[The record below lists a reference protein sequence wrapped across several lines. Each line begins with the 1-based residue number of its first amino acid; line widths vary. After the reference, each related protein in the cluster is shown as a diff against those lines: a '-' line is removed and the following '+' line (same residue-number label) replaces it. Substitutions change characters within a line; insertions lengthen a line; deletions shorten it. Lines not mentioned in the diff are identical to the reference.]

1 MDKRTIIA
9 VVLAVVV
16 IIGSM
21 IIQERFFASP
31 EPAPAQSTEPADT
44 VPEPVVEEQPAEEV
58 QQQEAAEQPGAPMA
72 AQEGLAMEADQQIE
86 EQNFTIDTDVFRVGF
101 TNRGGQITSIE
112 LKEYSNTDGS
122 PVEMIFSQESG
133 VKPFSIHFGD
143 VDAPTVDALFQVER
157 SLVGYGVTFSSKFR
171 SPTGVPFTLKKSYL
185 LHDGDYMIELKVS
198 IENSINEY
206 PALNYDGYA
215 YTLGFGPQ
223 IGPEFE
229 KLDRRNEFRQYLYYA
244 DGKKQSLRMKQEAK
258 QIDTRVTWASIA
270 GKYFAVIA
278 VPDATQYLITYDTRQ
293 IEGLNEQS
301 SLYFS
306 RPEIKASRNTD
317 TFRFYIGPK
326 KLDILKSYN
335 DPEKNAYDL
344 GDMKFNEI
352 ASRSPLIGWLVEI
365 LKFFLELF
373 YRLIPN
379 YGVAIIL
386 VTILLK
392 VLLFPLTHKSYE
404 STARMQALQPKMNE
418 LREKFKNNPQKLNQE
433 MAAMY
438 KKEGVSPLGG
448 CLPMLLQFPIL
459 IAFYGLLNTHFA
471 LRGAVFIPG
480 WINDLS
486 APEAVITFSPI
497 SITRNFQ
504 FDAIRALPFIMLVT
518 TFLSSKLMQSPS
530 TDASGRNMKMMTY
543 MMPVMF
549 FFILYNMPSGLLLYW
564 TMQNI
569 FTVAQQWYINHRRQ
583 KKNAEGVP
591 GPGPVRTG
599 PVKKK
604 K

>member
-1 MDKRTIIA
+1 MDKRTVIA

-21 IIQERFFASP
+21 VVQQVFFAPEEPIARQETTPAVSQPEPSTAKESIQE
-31 EPAPAQSTEPADT
+31 QSAEA
-44 VPEPVVEEQPAEEV
+44 VEIV
-58 QQQEAAEQPGAPMA
+58 QEGAEAAGDDLLEV
-72 AQEGLAMEADQQIE
+72 ADEKIE
-86 EQNFTIDTDVFRVGF
+86 EESFTIETEVFRVAF
-101 TNRGGQITSIE
+101 TNRGGEITSIE
-112 LKEYSNTDGS
+112 LKEFSNIDGS

-133 VKPFSIHFGD
+133 VNPFTIRFGG
-143 VDAPTVDALFQVER
+143 VDAPAVDALFRVER
-157 SLVGYGVTFSSKFR
+157 SLVGQGVTFSRTFVSE
-171 SPTGVPFTLKKSYL
+171 SGVPFILKKIYEL
-185 LHDGDYMIELKVS
+185 QPQDYMIELRVS

-206 PALNYDGYA
+206 PDLDYEGYA
-215 YTLGFGPQ
+215 YTIGFGPQ

-229 KLDRRNEFRQYLYYA
+229 KLDRRNEFREYVYYA
-244 DGKKQSLRMKQEAK
+244 DGKRENVRMKQEAK
-258 QIDTRVTWASIA
+258 QIDRRVEWAAVA
-270 GKYFAVIA
+270 GKYFTVIA
-278 VPDATQYLITYDTRQ
+278 VPDATQYLITYDTRPM
-293 IEGLNEQS
+293 EGLNENS
-301 SLYFS
+301 SLFFA
-306 RPEIKASRNTD
+306 RPQIKSSKNED
-317 TFRFYIGPK
+317 VFRFFIGPK
-326 KLDILKSYN
+326 KQDVLKRYN
-335 DPEKNAYDL
+335 DPQKNEFNL
-344 GDMKFNEI
+344 GDMSFEEI
-352 ASRSPLIGWLVEI
+352 STRRFFLTNWLAEV

-392 VLLFPLTHKSYE
+392 VLLFPLTRKSYE
-404 STARMQALQPKMNE
+404 STARMQTLQPKMNE
-418 LREKFKNNPQKLNQE
+418 LREKYKNNTQKLNQE

-459 IAFYGLLNTHFA
+459 IAFYSLLNTHFA

-486 APEAVITFSPI
+486 APEAVFTFNPVKVLS
-497 SITRNFQ
+497 FE
-504 FDAIRALPFIMLVT
+504 FGAIRALPFVMLVT

-543 MMPVMF
+543 MMPIMF

-583 KKNAEGVP
+583 RKDAGG
-591 GPGPVRTG
+591 GPPKG

>member
-1 MDKRTIIA
+1 MDKRTVIA

-16 IIGSM
+16 IVGSM
-21 IIQERFFASP
+21 VVQQRFFAP
-31 EPAPAQSTEPADT
+31 KEPAPAQTVEPSDT
-44 VPEPVVEEQPAEEV
+44 GPEPIVEERPAEEA
-58 QQQEAAEQPGAPMA
+58 ESPAAAEQPGTPAVAGEELA
-72 AQEGLAMEADQQIE
+72 AVIDQQIE
-86 EQNFTIDTDVFRVGF
+86 EQTFAIETEVFRVGF
-101 TNRGGQITSIE
+101 TNRGGEVTSIE
-112 LKEYSNTDGS
+112 LKEFNNTDGT

-133 VKPFSIHFGD
+133 VNPFSIHFGD
-143 VDAPTVDALFQVER
+143 ADAPAVDVLFQVEK
-157 SLVGYGVTFSSKFR
+157 SLVGPGVTFSRTFR
-171 SPTGVPFTLKKSYL
+171 SQTGVPFTLKKSYL
-185 LHDGDYMIELKVS
+185 LQPRDYMIELRVS

-229 KLDRRNEFRQYLYYA
+229 KLDRRNEFREYLYYA
-244 DGKKQSLRMKQEAK
+244 DGKKESVRMKQETK
-258 QIDTRVTWASIA
+258 QVERLVKWAAIS

-278 VPDATQYLITYDTRQ
+278 VPDNTQYLITYDTRPMK
-293 IEGLNEQS
+293 GLNEQS
-301 SLYFS
+301 SMYFS
-306 RPEIKASRNTD
+306 HPEIKSSRNTD
-317 TFRFYIGPK
+317 KFLFYVGPK

-335 DPEKNAYDL
+335 DPGKNAYNL
-344 GDMKFNEI
+344 ADMNFDEI
-352 ASRSPLIGWLVEI
+352 ASRNRLLGWLVEI

-373 YRLIPN
+373 HRLIPN

-392 VLLFPLTHKSYE
+392 VLLFPLTRKSYE
-404 STARMQALQPKMNE
+404 STARMQTLQPKMNE
-418 LREKFKNNPQKLNQE
+418 LREKYKNNPQKLNQE

-459 IAFYGLLNTHFA
+459 IAFYSLLNTHFA

-486 APEAVITFSPI
+486 APEAIVSFTPI
-497 SITRNFQ
+497 KILSFE
-504 FDAIRALPFIMLVT
+504 FGAIRALPFIMLVT

-543 MMPVMF
+543 MMPIMF

-583 KKNAEGVP
+583 KKNAGGGQ
-591 GPGPVRTG
+591 GPISG
-599 PVKKK
+599 KK
-604 K
+604 

>member
-1 MDKRTIIA
+1 MDKRTVIA

-16 IIGSM
+16 IVGSM
-21 IIQERFFASP
+21 IVQQVFFAP
-31 EPAPAQSTEPADT
+31 EEPAPAQAAEPADT
-44 VPEPVVEEQPAEEV
+44 APEPIIEEQPAEE
-58 QQQEAAEQPGAPMA
+58 AKPPATAEQPSAPA
-72 AQEGLAMEADQQIE
+72 ATSEELAAVTDQQIE
-86 EQNFTIDTDVFRVGF
+86 EQNFTIETEVFRVGF

-112 LKEYSNTDGS
+112 LKEFSNTDGS

-133 VKPFSIHFGD
+133 VDPFSIHFGD
-143 VDAPTVDALFQVER
+143 ADAPAVDALFQVER
-157 SLVGYGVTFSSKFR
+157 SLVGAGVTFSRTFR
-171 SPTGVPFTLKKSYL
+171 SQTGIPFTLKKSYVL
-185 LHDGDYMIELKVS
+185 QPRDYMIELRVS

-206 PALNYDGYA
+206 PALNYNGYA

-229 KLDRRNEFRQYLYYA
+229 KLDRRNEFREYLYYPLA
-244 DGKKQSLRMKQEAK
+244 NGKKESVRMKQEAK
-258 QIDTRVTWASIA
+258 QVEKLVKWAAIS

-278 VPDATQYLITYDTRQ
+278 VPDATQYLITYDTRPM
-293 IEGLNEQS
+293 EGLNEQS
-301 SLYFS
+301 SIYFS
-306 RPEIKASRNTD
+306 RPEIKSSKNTD
-317 TFRFYIGPK
+317 KFLFYIGPK

-335 DPEKNAYDL
+335 APEKNAYDL
-344 GDMKFNEI
+344 GDMQFDEI
-352 ASRSPLIGWLVEI
+352 ASRSVLIGWLVEI

-373 YRLIPN
+373 HRLIPN

-392 VLLFPLTHKSYE
+392 VLLFPLTRKSYE
-404 STARMQALQPKMNE
+404 STARMQTLQPKMNE
-418 LREKFKNNPQKLNQE
+418 LREKYKNNPQKLNQE

-459 IAFYGLLNTHFA
+459 IAFYSLLNTHFA

-486 APEAVITFSPI
+486 SPETVVSFTPITFLS
-497 SITRNFQ
+497 FE
-504 FDAIRALPFIMLVT
+504 FGAIRALPFIMLVT

-543 MMPVMF
+543 MMPIMF

-583 KKNAEGVP
+583 KKNSGS
-591 GPGPVRTG
+591 GPGTG
-599 PVKKK
+599 PIRKKK
-604 K
+604 

>member
-1 MDKRTIIA
+1 MDKRTVIA

-21 IIQERFFASP
+21 IVQQRFFAP
-31 EPAPAQSTEPADT
+31 EQPTTVAEPADGG
-44 VPEPVVEEQPAEEV
+44 PQPVVEEQPAEAQTAEG
-58 QQQEAAEQPGAPMA
+58 AEQPPVAEQPSVPGTATGEMA
-72 AQEGLAMEADQQIE
+72 LVTDQQIE
-86 EQNFTIDTDVFRVGF
+86 EQTFTLETEVFRVGF

-112 LKEYSNTDGS
+112 LKDFSNTDGS
-122 PVEMIFSQESG
+122 PVEMIFSQDSG
-133 VKPFSIHFGD
+133 INPFSFRFGG
-143 VDAPTVDALFQVER
+143 VDTPPVDALFQVER
-157 SLVGYGVTFSSKFR
+157 SLIGAGVTFSRTFR
-171 SPTGVPFTLKKSYL
+171 SQTGVPFTLKKSYL
-185 LHDGDYMIELKVS
+185 LQPRDYMIELRVS

-206 PALNYDGYA
+206 PALNYNGYA

-229 KLDRRNEFRQYLYYA
+229 KLDRRNEFREYLYYA
-244 DGKKQSLRMKQEAK
+244 DEKRENVRMKQESK
-258 QIDTRVTWASIA
+258 QIDRRVTWAAIA

-278 VPDATQYLITYDTRQ
+278 VPDTTQYLITYDTRP

-306 RPEIKASRNTD
+306 RPEIKSARSTD
-317 TFRFYIGPK
+317 LFRFYVGPK
-326 KLDILKSYN
+326 KQDVLKSYN
-335 DPEKNAYDL
+335 DAEKNAYKL
-344 GDMKFNEI
+344 SNMHFEETSTRRFFLTN
-352 ASRSPLIGWLVEI
+352 WLAEV

-386 VTILLK
+386 VTVLLK
-392 VLLFPLTHKSYE
+392 VLLFPLTRKSYE
-404 STARMQALQPKMNE
+404 STARMQTLQPKINE
-418 LREKFKNNPQKLNQE
+418 LREKYKNNPQKLNQE
-433 MAAMY
+433 MAQMY

-459 IAFYGLLNTHFA
+459 IAFYSLLNTHFA

-486 APEAVITFSPI
+486 APESVISFTPI
-497 SITRNFQ
+497 QILSFE
-504 FDAIRALPFIMLVT
+504 FGAIRALPFIMLVT

-543 MMPVMF
+543 MMPIMF

-569 FTVAQQWYINHRRQ
+569 FTVAQQWYINYRRQ
-583 KKNAEGVP
+583 KKNAGGGADL
-591 GPGPVRTG
+591 GPLKR
-599 PVKKK
+599 KK
-604 K
+604 

>member
-1 MDKRTIIA
+1 MDKRTVIA

-16 IIGSM
+16 IVGSM
-21 IIQERFFASP
+21 IVQQVFFASD
-31 EPAPAQSTEPADT
+31 EKTPAQTTQSTADK
-44 VPEPVVEEQPAEEV
+44 VPEPVTEEQPAEE
-58 QQQEAAEQPGAPMA
+58 AEPAVEEQQPGA
-72 AQEGLAMEADQQIE
+72 QEGDAEELAATNDQQIE
-86 EQNFTIDTDVFRVGF
+86 EQNFTIETDIFRIGF

-112 LKEYSNTDGS
+112 LKEYTNTDGS
-122 PVEMIFSQESG
+122 PVEMIFSQEAG
-133 VKPFSIHFGD
+133 VDPFSIHFGD
-143 VDAPTVDALFQVER
+143 ADAPAVDALFRVER
-157 SLVGYGVTFSSKFR
+157 SLVGPGVTFSRIFR
-171 SPTGVPFTLKKSYL
+171 SRSGIPFTLKKSYL
-185 LHDGDYMIELKVS
+185 LQPRDYMIELQVS
-198 IENSINEY
+198 IENSVNEY
-206 PALNYDGYA
+206 PDLNYNGYA

-229 KLDRRNEFRQYLYYA
+229 KLDRRNEFREYLYFA
-244 DGKKQSLRMKQEAK
+244 DGKKQSMRLKKETK
-258 QIDTRVTWASIA
+258 QINTRVTWAAIS

-293 IEGLNEQS
+293 MEGVNEQS
-301 SLYFS
+301 SFYFS
-306 RPEIKASRNTD
+306 RPEIKSSKNTD
-317 TFRFYIGPK
+317 VFRFYLGPK
-326 KLDILKSYN
+326 KLDVLKSYN
-335 DPEKNAYDL
+335 DPEKNTYNLA
-344 GDMKFNEI
+344 DMNFDKI
-352 ASRSPLIGWLVEI
+352 ATRNVMIGWLVEI

-373 YRLIPN
+373 HRVIPN

-386 VTILLK
+386 VTVLLK
-392 VLLFPLTHKSYE
+392 VLLFPLTRKSYE
-404 STARMQALQPKMNE
+404 STARMQSLQPKMTE
-418 LREKFKNNPQKLNQE
+418 LREKYKNNTQKLNQE

-459 IAFYGLLNTHFA
+459 IAFYSLLNTHFA

-486 APEAVITFSPI
+486 VPEAVITFSPI
-497 SITRNFQ
+497 NITRNFQ

-543 MMPVMF
+543 MMPIMF

-583 KKNAEGVP
+583 KKNAGGSP
-591 GPGPVRTG
+591 GPGPIR
-599 PVKKK
+599 KKK
-604 K
+604 

>member
-1 MDKRTIIA
+1 MDKRTVIA

-16 IIGSM
+16 IVGSM
-21 IIQERFFASP
+21 IVQQVFFAP
-31 EPAPAQSTEPADT
+31 EPQAPAQTSESAADT
-44 VPEPVVEEQPAEEV
+44 GPEPIAEGQPAEQEEPSLEAEQPATPEVTGEEL
-58 QQQEAAEQPGAPMA
+58 AAV
-72 AQEGLAMEADQQIE
+72 ADQQIE
-86 EQNFTIDTDVFRVGF
+86 EQSFTIETEVFRGGL

-112 LKEYSNTDGS
+112 LKEFSNTDGS

-133 VKPFSIHFGD
+133 VDPFSIHFGGA
-143 VDAPTVDALFQVER
+143 DAPAVDALFEVER
-157 SLVGYGVTFSSKFR
+157 SLVGSGVTFSRTFR
-171 SPTGVPFTLKKSYL
+171 SQTGVPFTLKKRYVL
-185 LHDGDYMIELKVS
+185 QPRDYMIELQIG

-206 PALNYDGYA
+206 PALDYNGYA

-229 KLDRRNEFRQYLYYA
+229 KLDRRNEFREYLYYA
-244 DGKKQSLRMKQEAK
+244 DGKKESVRMKQETK
-258 QIDTRVTWASIA
+258 QVERLVKWAAIS

-278 VPDATQYLITYDTRQ
+278 VPDSTQYLITYDTRQ
-293 IEGLNEQS
+293 MEGLNEQS
-301 SLYFS
+301 SIYFS
-306 RPEIKASRNTD
+306 RPEIKSSRNTD

-326 KLDILKSYN
+326 KLDVLKSYN
-335 DPEKNAYDL
+335 DGERNAYNL
-344 GDMKFNEI
+344 ADMQFDEI
-352 ASRSPLIGWLVEI
+352 ASRSVLIGWLVEI

-373 YRLIPN
+373 HRLIPN

-392 VLLFPLTHKSYE
+392 VLLFPLTRKSYE
-404 STARMQALQPKMNE
+404 STARMQTLQPKMTE
-418 LREKFKNNPQKLNQE
+418 LREKYKNNPQKLNQE

-459 IAFYGLLNTHFA
+459 IAFYSLLNTHFA

-486 APEAVITFSPI
+486 APETVVSFTPITFLS
-497 SITRNFQ
+497 FE
-504 FDAIRALPFIMLVT
+504 FGAIRALPFIMLVT

-543 MMPVMF
+543 MMPIMF

-583 KKNAEGVP
+583 KKNLGGSP
-591 GPGPVRTG
+591 GAGTI
-599 PVKKK
+599 KKK
-604 K
+604 

>member
-1 MDKRTIIA
+1 MDKRTVIA

-16 IIGSM
+16 IVGSM
-21 IIQERFFASP
+21 IVQQVFFAP
-31 EPAPAQSTEPADT
+31 KNQAPAQAVETAADT
-44 VPEPVVEEQPAEEV
+44 GPEPIAEEQPAEEAEAPV
-58 QQQEAAEQPGAPMA
+58 AAEQPSAPA
-72 AQEGLAMEADQQIE
+72 PRGEELAVVSEQQIE
-86 EQNFTIDTDVFRVGF
+86 EQNFTIETEVFRVGF

-112 LKEYSNTDGS
+112 LKEFSNTDGS

-133 VKPFSIHFGD
+133 INPFSIHFGD
-143 VDAPTVDALFQVER
+143 ADAPTVDTLFHVER
-157 SLVGYGVTFSSKFR
+157 SLVGSGVTFSRTFR
-171 SPTGVPFTLKKSYL
+171 SQTGVPFTLKKSYL
-185 LHDGDYMIELKVS
+185 LQQRDYMIELRVS
-198 IENSINEY
+198 IENSINDY
-206 PALNYDGYA
+206 PALNYNGYA

-223 IGPEFE
+223 IGPAFE
-229 KLDRRNEFRQYLYYA
+229 KLDRRNEFREYLYFA
-244 DGKKQSLRMKQEAK
+244 EGKKQSVRMKQEAK
-258 QIDTRVTWASIA
+258 QVNTRVTWAAIA

-278 VPDATQYLITYDTRQ
+278 VPDATQYLITYDTRH

-306 RPEIKASRNTD
+306 RPEIKSSKNTD
-317 TFRFYIGPK
+317 VFRFYIGPK

-335 DPEKNAYDL
+335 DPEKNTYNLA
-344 GDMKFNEI
+344 DMNFDKI
-352 ASRSPLIGWLVEI
+352 ATRSVLIGWLVEI

-373 YRLIPN
+373 HRLIPN

-392 VLLFPLTHKSYE
+392 VLLFPLTRKSYE
-404 STARMQALQPKMNE
+404 STARMQTLQPKMNE
-418 LREKFKNNPQKLNQE
+418 LREKYKNNPQKLNQE

-459 IAFYGLLNTHFA
+459 IAFYSLLNTHFA

-486 APEAVITFSPI
+486 APETVVSFTPI
-497 SITRNFQ
+497 KILSFE
-504 FDAIRALPFIMLVT
+504 FGAIRALPFIMLVT
-518 TFLSSKLMQSPS
+518 TFLSSKLMQSPGA
-530 TDASGRNMKMMTY
+530 DASGRNMKMMTY
-543 MMPVMF
+543 MMPIMF

-583 KKNAEGVP
+583 RKNVGG
-591 GPGPVRTG
+591 GPGPIR
-599 PVKKK
+599 KK
-604 K
+604 

>member
-1 MDKRTIIA
+1 MDKKTIIA
-9 VVLAVVV
+9 VALAVVV

-21 IIQERFFASP
+21 VVQQRFFAP
-31 EPAPAQSTEPADT
+31 EKPAPAAAPAQEAPQPEVVEQPAPEQPAAQVESEQPSAPAADT
-44 VPEPVVEEQPAEEV
+44 VDLAVEAE
-58 QQQEAAEQPGAPMA
+58 
-72 AQEGLAMEADQQIE
+72 QQIE
-86 EQNFTIDTDVFRVGF
+86 EESFILETEVFRVRF

-112 LKEYSNTDGS
+112 LKDFSNTDGS

-133 VKPFSIHFGD
+133 MNPFSIHFGD
-143 VDAPTVDALFQVER
+143 ADAPPVDALFEVER
-157 SLVGYGVTFSSKFR
+157 ALIGTGITFSRTFR
-171 SPTGVPFTLKKSYL
+171 SQTGVPFTLKKSFML
-185 LHDGDYMIELKVS
+185 QPDDYMIELRVS
-198 IENSINEY
+198 IENSVNEY
-206 PALNYDGYA
+206 PALNYNGYA

-229 KLDRRNEFRQYLYYA
+229 KLDRRNEYREYIYYA
-244 DGKKQSLRMKQEAK
+244 DGKKEGVRLKQETK
-258 QIDTRVTWASIA
+258 QVDRLVKWAAIA

-278 VPDATQYLITYDTRQ
+278 VPDTTQYRITYDTRVV
-293 IEGLNEQS
+293 EGLNEQS
-301 SLYFS
+301 SFYFT
-306 RPEIKASRNTD
+306 RPEIKSSKNTD
-317 TFRFYIGPK
+317 VFRFYIGPK
-326 KLDILKSYN
+326 KLDVLKSYN
-335 DPEKNAYDL
+335 EADKNAYKL
-344 GDMKFNEI
+344 AEMHFEETS
-352 ASRSPLIGWLVEI
+352 SRRFFLTNWLAQA

-392 VLLFPLTHKSYE
+392 ILLFPLTRKSYE
-404 STARMQALQPKMNE
+404 STARMQALQPKINE
-418 LREKFKNNPQKLNQE
+418 LREKYKNNTQKLNQE
-433 MAAMY
+433 MAQMY

-459 IAFYGLLNTHFA
+459 IAFYTLLNSHFA

-486 APEAVITFSPI
+486 VPEHIVTFTPVRILS
-497 SITRNFQ
+497 FE
-504 FDAIRALPFIMLVT
+504 FGAIRALPFIMLIT

-543 MMPVMF
+543 MMPIMF

-569 FTVAQQWYINHRRQ
+569 FTVAQQYYINYRRQ
-583 KKNAEGVP
+583 KKNAAGGEDI
-591 GPGPVRTG
+591 GPIKR
-599 PVKKK
+599 KK
-604 K
+604 

>member
-1 MDKRTIIA
+1 MDKRTVIA

-16 IIGSM
+16 IVGSM
-21 IIQERFFASP
+21 IVQQVFFPP
-31 EPAPAQSTEPADT
+31 EEKTPAQTTQSAADT
-44 VPEPVVEEQPAEEV
+44 VPEPVTEEQPAEEAEPAV
-58 QQQEAAEQPGAPMA
+58 EEQQPSVPEGAGEELAATN
-72 AQEGLAMEADQQIE
+72 DQQIE
-86 EQNFTIDTDVFRVGF
+86 EQNFTIETDIFRLGF

-133 VKPFSIHFGD
+133 VDPFSIHFGD
-143 VDAPTVDALFQVER
+143 AEAPAIDALFRVER
-157 SLVGYGVTFSSKFR
+157 SLVGPGVTFSRTFR
-171 SPTGVPFTLKKSYL
+171 SSRGVPFTLKKSYL
-185 LHDGDYMIELKVS
+185 LKPRDYMIELQVS

-206 PALNYDGYA
+206 PDLNYNGYA

-229 KLDRRNEFRQYLYYA
+229 KLDRRNEFREYIYFA
-244 DGKKQSLRMKQEAK
+244 DGKKQSMRLKKETK
-258 QIDTRVTWASIA
+258 QINTRVTWAAIS

-293 IEGLNEQS
+293 MEGVNEQS
-301 SLYFS
+301 SFYFS
-306 RPEIKASRNTD
+306 RPEIKSSKNTD
-317 TFRFYIGPK
+317 VFRFYLGPK
-326 KLDILKSYN
+326 KLDVLKSYN
-335 DPEKNAYDL
+335 EADKNAYSL
-344 GDMKFNEI
+344 AEMHFEETS
-352 ASRSPLIGWLVEI
+352 SRRFFLTNWLAQA

-386 VTILLK
+386 TTILLK
-392 VLLFPLTHKSYE
+392 VLLFPLTRKSYE
-404 STARMQALQPKMNE
+404 STARMQTLQPKINE
-418 LREKFKNNPQKLNQE
+418 LREKYKNNTQKLNQE

-459 IAFYGLLNTHFA
+459 IAFYTLLNSHFA

-486 APEAVITFSPI
+486 VPEAVITFSPI
-497 SITRNFQ
+497 NITRNFQ
-504 FDAIRALPFIMLVT
+504 FDSIRALPFIMLVT

-543 MMPVMF
+543 MMPIMF

-569 FTVAQQWYINHRRQ
+569 FTVAQQLYINHRRQ
-583 KKNAEGVP
+583 KKNAGGSP
-591 GPGPVRTG
+591 GPGPIR
-599 PVKKK
+599 KKK
-604 K
+604 

>member
-16 IIGSM
+16 IVGSM
-21 IIQERFFASP
+21 IVQQVFLAP
-31 EPAPAQSTEPADT
+31 EEQAPAQIAEPGADT
-44 VPEPVVEEQPAEEV
+44 GPEPITEEQPAEVAEPPATAG
-58 QQQEAAEQPGAPMA
+58 QPSAPALTGEDLAAVN
-72 AQEGLAMEADQQIE
+72 DQQIE
-86 EQNFTIDTDVFRVGF
+86 EENFTIETEVFQIGF

-112 LKEYSNTDGS
+112 LKEFSNTDGS

-133 VKPFSIHFGD
+133 VDPFSIHFGD
-143 VDAPTVDALFQVER
+143 ATAPAVDALFQVER
-157 SLVGYGVTFSSKFR
+157 SLVGTGVTFSRKFR
-171 SPTGVPFTLKKSYL
+171 SQTGVPFTLKKSYL
-185 LHDGDYMIELKVS
+185 LQPRDYMIELKVS

-206 PALNYDGYA
+206 PALNYNGYA

-229 KLDRRNEFRQYLYYA
+229 KLDRRNEFREYLYFA
-244 DGKKQSLRMKQEAK
+244 DGKKESVRMKQEAK
-258 QIDTRVTWASIA
+258 QVNTRVTWAAIA
-270 GKYFAVIA
+270 GKYFTVIA
-278 VPDATQYLITYDTRQ
+278 VPDATQYLITYDTRPM
-293 IEGLNEQS
+293 EGLNEQS
-301 SLYFS
+301 SFYFS
-306 RPEIKASRNTD
+306 RPEIKSSKNTD
-317 TFRFYIGPK
+317 VFRFYLGPK

-335 DPEKNAYDL
+335 DPNKNTYNLAEMNFD
-344 GDMKFNEI
+344 KI
-352 ASRSPLIGWLVEI
+352 ASRSVMIGWLVEI

-373 YRLIPN
+373 HRLIPN

-392 VLLFPLTHKSYE
+392 VLLFPLTRKSYE
-404 STARMQALQPKMNE
+404 STARMQTLQPKMNE
-418 LREKFKNNPQKLNQE
+418 LREKYKNNPQKLNQE

-459 IAFYGLLNTHFA
+459 IAFYSLLNTHFA

-486 APEAVITFSPI
+486 VPEAVVTFSPI
-497 SITRNFQ
+497 QITRNFQ
-504 FDAIRALPFIMLVT
+504 FDSIRALPFIMLVT
-518 TFLSSKLMQSPS
+518 TFLSSKLMQSPG

-543 MMPVMF
+543 MMPIMF

-564 TMQNI
+564 TMQNV

-583 KKNAEGVP
+583 KKNSG
-591 GPGPVRTG
+591 GPGTG
-599 PVKKK
+599 PIRKKK
-604 K
+604 

>member
-16 IIGSM
+16 IVGSM
-21 IIQERFFASP
+21 IVQQAFFAP
-31 EPAPAQSTEPADT
+31 EEQAPAQTAEPRPDT
-44 VPEPVVEEQPAEEV
+44 APEPIVEEQL
-58 QQQEAAEQPGAPMA
+58 AEQAEPTVTDQQPSAPA
-72 AQEGLAMEADQQIE
+72 VTGGDLAVVADQQIE
-86 EQNFTIDTDVFRVGF
+86 EQNFTIETEIFRVGF

-112 LKEYSNTDGS
+112 LKEFSNTDGS

-133 VKPFSIHFGD
+133 VDPFTIHFGG
-143 VDAPTVDALFQVER
+143 VDAPAVDALFQVER
-157 SLVGYGVTFSSKFR
+157 SLVGAGVTFSRTFR
-171 SPTGVPFTLKKSYL
+171 SQTGVPFTLKKSYVL
-185 LHDGDYMIELKVS
+185 QPRDYMIELRVS

-206 PALNYDGYA
+206 PALNYNGYA
-215 YTLGFGPQ
+215 YTVGFGPQ

-229 KLDRRNEFRQYLYYA
+229 KLDRRNEFREYLYFPLA
-244 DGKKQSLRMKQEAK
+244 EGKKQSVRMKQEAK
-258 QIDTRVTWASIA
+258 QIDELVKWAAIS

-278 VPDATQYLITYDTRQ
+278 VPDSTQYLITYDTRPK
-293 IEGLNEQS
+293 EGLNEQS

-306 RPEIKASRNTD
+306 RPEIKSSRNTD
-317 TFRFYIGPK
+317 VFRFYIGPK
-326 KLDILKSYN
+326 KLDILRSYN
-335 DPEKNAYDL
+335 DAEKNSYTLA
-344 GDMKFNEI
+344 DMKFDEI
-352 ASRSPLIGWLVEI
+352 ASRSVLIGWLVEI

-373 YRLIPN
+373 HRLIPN

-386 VTILLK
+386 VTVLLK
-392 VLLFPLTHKSYE
+392 VLLFPLTRKSYE
-404 STARMQALQPKMNE
+404 STARMQTLQPKMNE
-418 LREKFKNNPQKLNQE
+418 LREKYKNNPQKLNQE

-459 IAFYGLLNTHFA
+459 IAFYSLLNTHFA

-486 APEAVITFSPI
+486 APEAVVTFTPVTFLS
-497 SITRNFQ
+497 FE
-504 FDAIRALPFIMLVT
+504 FGAIRALPFIMLVT

-543 MMPVMF
+543 MMPIMF

-569 FTVAQQWYINHRRQ
+569 FTVAQQWYINYRRQ
-583 KKNAEGVP
+583 KKNAGGT
-591 GPGPVRTG
+591 GPGPIR
-599 PVKKK
+599 KKK
-604 K
+604 

>member
-1 MDKRTIIA
+1 MDKRTVIA

-16 IIGSM
+16 IVGSM
-21 IIQERFFASP
+21 IVQQVFFAP
-31 EPAPAQSTEPADT
+31 EEQTPARTAETTADT
-44 VPEPVVEEQPAEEV
+44 GPEPVTEEQPAEEA
-58 QQQEAAEQPGAPMA
+58 ELPGAAEQPSAPA
-72 AQEGLAMEADQQIE
+72 AAGEELAAVTDQQIE
-86 EQNFTIDTDVFRVGF
+86 EQNFTIETEIFRVGF

-133 VKPFSIHFGD
+133 VDPFSIHFGD
-143 VDAPTVDALFQVER
+143 AKAPVVDALFRVER
-157 SLVGYGVTFSSKFR
+157 SLVGQGVTFSRTFR
-171 SPTGVPFTLKKSYL
+171 SQTGVPFTLKKSYQL
-185 LHDGDYMIELKVS
+185 QPRDYMIELQVS

-206 PALNYDGYA
+206 PALNYNGYA

-229 KLDRRNEFRQYLYYA
+229 KLDRRNEFREYLYFA
-244 DGKKQSLRMKQEAK
+244 DGKKQSVRMKKEAK
-258 QIDTRVTWASIA
+258 QVNTRVTWAAIS

-278 VPDATQYLITYDTRQ
+278 VPDATQYMITYDTRQ
-293 IEGLNEQS
+293 LEGVNEQS

-306 RPEIKASRNTD
+306 RPEIKSSRNTD
-317 TFRFYIGPK
+317 KFLFYVGPK
-326 KLDILKSYN
+326 KLDVLKSYN
-335 DPEKNAYDL
+335 DPEKNTYKLA
-344 GDMKFNEI
+344 DMNFDKI
-352 ASRSPLIGWLVEI
+352 ATRSVLIGWLVEI

-373 YRLIPN
+373 HRVIPN

-392 VLLFPLTHKSYE
+392 VLLFPLTRKSYE
-404 STARMQALQPKMNE
+404 STARMQTLQPKMNE
-418 LREKFKNNPQKLNQE
+418 LREKYKNNTQKLNQE

-459 IAFYGLLNTHFA
+459 IAFYSLLNTHFA

-486 APEAVITFSPI
+486 VPETVVSFTPIKILSFEFS
-497 SITRNFQ
+497 
-504 FDAIRALPFIMLVT
+504 AIRALPFIMLVT

-543 MMPVMF
+543 MMPIMF

-569 FTVAQQWYINHRRQ
+569 FTVAQQWYINKRRQ
-583 KKNAEGVP
+583 KRNAGD
-591 GPGPVRTG
+591 GPGTG
-599 PVKKK
+599 PIRKKK
-604 K
+604 

>member
-1 MDKRTIIA
+1 
-9 VVLAVVV
+9 
-16 IIGSM
+16 
-21 IIQERFFASP
+21 
-31 EPAPAQSTEPADT
+31 
-44 VPEPVVEEQPAEEV
+44 
-58 QQQEAAEQPGAPMA
+58 
-72 AQEGLAMEADQQIE
+72 
-86 EQNFTIDTDVFRVGF
+86 
-101 TNRGGQITSIE
+101 
-112 LKEYSNTDGS
+112 
-122 PVEMIFSQESG
+122 
-133 VKPFSIHFGD
+133 
-143 VDAPTVDALFQVER
+143 
-157 SLVGYGVTFSSKFR
+157 
-171 SPTGVPFTLKKSYL
+171 
-185 LHDGDYMIELKVS
+185 MIELQVS
-198 IENSINEY
+198 IENSVNEY
-206 PALNYDGYA
+206 PALNYGGYA

-229 KLDRRNEFRQYLYYA
+229 KLDRRTEIRDYLYFA
-244 DGKKQSLRMKQEAK
+244 DGKKESIRMKQEAK
-258 QIDTRVTWASIA
+258 QVDRLVKWAAIS

-278 VPDATQYLITYDTRQ
+278 VPDSTQYLIIYDTRPLQ
-293 IEGLNEQS
+293 GVNEQS

-306 RPEIKASRNTD
+306 RPEIKSSRNTD

-326 KLDILKSYN
+326 KLDVLRSYN
-335 DPEKNAYDL
+335 DAERNAYNL
-344 GDMKFNEI
+344 SDMQFDEI
-352 ASRSPLIGWLVEI
+352 ASRSVLIGWLVEI

-373 YRLIPN
+373 HRLIPN

-392 VLLFPLTHKSYE
+392 VLLFPLTRKSYE
-404 STARMQALQPKMNE
+404 STAKMQTLQPKMSE
-418 LREKFKNNPQKLNQE
+418 LREKYKNNPQKLNQE
-433 MAAMY
+433 MANMY

-459 IAFYGLLNTHFA
+459 IAFYSLLNTHFA

-497 SITRNFQ
+497 QITRNFQ

-543 MMPVMF
+543 MMPIMF

-569 FTVAQQWYINHRRQ
+569 FTVAQQWYINYRRQ
-583 KKNAEGVP
+583 KKNSGGDP
-591 GPGPVRTG
+591 GPGPIR
-599 PVKKK
+599 KKK
-604 K
+604 

>member
-1 MDKRTIIA
+1 MDKRTVIA

-16 IIGSM
+16 IVGSM
-21 IIQERFFASP
+21 IVQQVFFAP
-31 EPAPAQSTEPADT
+31 EKKTPAQTAETAEDRG
-44 VPEPVVEEQPAEEV
+44 PEPVTEEQPAEKAEPPG
-58 QQQEAAEQPGAPMA
+58 EAEQPSVPEGAGEELA
-72 AQEGLAMEADQQIE
+72 AAIDQQIE
-86 EQNFTIDTDVFRVGF
+86 EQNFTIETEIFRVGF

-112 LKEYSNTDGS
+112 LEEYSNTDGS

-133 VKPFSIHFGD
+133 VDPFSIHFGD
-143 VDAPTVDALFQVER
+143 ADAPTVNALFRVER
-157 SLVGYGVTFSSKFR
+157 SLVGPGVTFSRTFR
-171 SPTGVPFTLKKSYL
+171 SQSGVPFTLKKSYL
-185 LHDGDYMIELKVS
+185 LKPRDYMIELQVS

-206 PALNYDGYA
+206 PDLNYNGYA

-229 KLDRRNEFRQYLYYA
+229 KLDRRNEFREYLYFA
-244 DGKKQSLRMKQEAK
+244 DGKKQSMRMKKETK
-258 QIDTRVTWASIA
+258 QVDTRVTWAAIS

-293 IEGLNEQS
+293 MEGMNEQS
-301 SLYFS
+301 SFYFS
-306 RPEIKASRNTD
+306 RPEIKSSKNTD
-317 TFRFYIGPK
+317 VFRFYIGPK
-326 KLDILKSYN
+326 KLDVLKSYN
-335 DPEKNAYDL
+335 DPQKNTYNLA
-344 GDMKFNEI
+344 DMNFDKI
-352 ASRSPLIGWLVEI
+352 ATRSVLIGWLVEI

-373 YRLIPN
+373 HRMIPN

-392 VLLFPLTHKSYE
+392 VLLFPLTRKSYE
-404 STARMQALQPKMNE
+404 STAKMQTLQPKMNE
-418 LREKFKNNPQKLNQE
+418 LREKHKGNTQKLNQE

-459 IAFYGLLNTHFA
+459 IAFYSLLNTHFA

-486 APEAVITFSPI
+486 VPETVVSFTPI
-497 SITRNFQ
+497 KILSFE
-504 FDAIRALPFIMLVT
+504 FGAIRALPFIMLVT
-518 TFLSSKLMQSPS
+518 TFLSSKLMQSPG

-543 MMPVMF
+543 MMPIMF

-583 KKNAEGVP
+583 KKNAGFSAD
-591 GPGPVRTG
+591 TG
-599 PVKKK
+599 PTKRKK
-604 K
+604 

>member
-1 MDKRTIIA
+1 MDKRTVIA

-16 IIGSM
+16 IVGSM
-21 IIQERFFASP
+21 IVQQVFFAPGEPTPAQTAEPSGP
-31 EPAPAQSTEPADT
+31 EPIEEEQ
-44 VPEPVVEEQPAEEV
+44 PVQPAEEA
-58 QQQEAAEQPGAPMA
+58 QPPAATEQPGAPAVAGEQLA
-72 AQEGLAMEADQQIE
+72 AVTDQQIE
-86 EQNFTIDTDVFRVGF
+86 EQNFAIETEVFRVGF

-112 LKEYSNTDGS
+112 LKEFSNTDGS
-122 PVEMIFSQESG
+122 PVDMIFSQESG
-133 VKPFSIHFGD
+133 VNPFSIHFGD
-143 VDAPTVDALFQVER
+143 AEAPAVDALFQVER
-157 SLVGYGVTFSSKFR
+157 SLVGSGVTFSRTFR
-171 SPTGVPFTLKKSYL
+171 SQTGVPFTLKKSYL
-185 LHDGDYMIELKVS
+185 LHPRDYMIELRVS

-206 PALNYDGYA
+206 PALNYNGYA

-229 KLDRRNEFRQYLYYA
+229 KLDRRNEFREYLYFPLA
-244 DGKKQSLRMKQEAK
+244 DGKKESMRMKQEAK
-258 QIDTRVTWASIA
+258 QVEKLVKWAAIS

-278 VPDATQYLITYDTRQ
+278 VPDATQYLITYDTRPM
-293 IEGLNEQS
+293 EGLNEQS

-306 RPEIKASRNTD
+306 RPEIKSSRNTD
-317 TFRFYIGPK
+317 KFLFYIGPK
-326 KLDILKSYN
+326 KLDILKRYN
-335 DPEKNAYDL
+335 EPEKNAYNL
-344 GDMKFNEI
+344 ADMKFNEI

-373 YRLIPN
+373 HRLIPN

-404 STARMQALQPKMNE
+404 STAKMQTLQPKMNE
-418 LREKFKNNPQKLNQE
+418 LREKYKNNPQKLNQE

-459 IAFYGLLNTHFA
+459 IAFYSLLNTHFA

-486 APEAVITFSPI
+486 APEVVLTFNPI
-497 SITRNFQ
+497 KIPLLGEFG
-504 FDAIRALPFIMLVT
+504 AIRALPFIMLVT
-518 TFLSSKLMQSPS
+518 TFLSSKLMQSPG

-543 MMPVMF
+543 MMPIMF

-583 KKNAEGVP
+583 MKNSG
-591 GPGPVRTG
+591 GPGTG
-599 PVKKK
+599 LIRKKK
-604 K
+604 

>member
-1 MDKRTIIA
+1 MDKRTVIA

-21 IIQERFFASP
+21 VVQQRFFAP
-31 EPAPAQSTEPADT
+31 QEPTPAQTAEPADT
-44 VPEPVVEEQPAEEV
+44 GPEPVVEEQPTEEV
-58 QQQEAAEQPGAPMA
+58 QPQQAAEQPSAPA
-72 AQEGLAMEADQQIE
+72 AAGEELAAVTDQQIE
-86 EQNFTIDTDVFRVGF
+86 EQNFTIETEVFRVGF

-112 LKEYSNTDGS
+112 LKEFSNTDGS

-133 VKPFSIHFGD
+133 VNPFSIHFGD
-143 VDAPTVDALFQVER
+143 ADAPAVDALFRVER
-157 SLVGYGVTFSSKFR
+157 SLVGSGVTFYRTFR
-171 SPTGVPFTLKKSYL
+171 SQTGVPFTLRKSYL
-185 LHDGDYMIELKVS
+185 LQPRDYMIELKVS

-206 PALNYDGYA
+206 PSLNYNGYA

-229 KLDRRNEFRQYLYYA
+229 KLDRRNEFREYLYFPLA
-244 DGKKQSLRMKQEAK
+244 EGKKESMRMKQETK
-258 QIDTRVTWASIA
+258 QVEKLVKWAAIS

-278 VPDATQYLITYDTRQ
+278 VPDATQYLITYDTRPM
-293 IEGLNEQS
+293 EGLNEQS
-301 SLYFS
+301 SMYFS
-306 RPEIKASRNTD
+306 RPEIKSSRNTD
-317 TFRFYIGPK
+317 KFLFYIGPK

-335 DPEKNAYDL
+335 DPEKNAYNL
-344 GDMKFNEI
+344 ADMNFNEI
-352 ASRSPLIGWLVEI
+352 ASRSVLIGWLVEI

-373 YRLIPN
+373 HRLIPN

-404 STARMQALQPKMNE
+404 STARMQSLQPKMNE
-418 LREKFKNNPQKLNQE
+418 LREKYKNNPQKLNQE

-459 IAFYGLLNTHFA
+459 IAFYSLLNTHFA

-486 APEAVITFSPI
+486 APETVVSFTPI
-497 SITRNFQ
+497 KILSFE
-504 FDAIRALPFIMLVT
+504 FGAIRALPFIMLVT

-583 KKNAEGVP
+583 KKNAG
-591 GPGPVRTG
+591 GGLGPVR
-599 PVKKK
+599 KKK
-604 K
+604 